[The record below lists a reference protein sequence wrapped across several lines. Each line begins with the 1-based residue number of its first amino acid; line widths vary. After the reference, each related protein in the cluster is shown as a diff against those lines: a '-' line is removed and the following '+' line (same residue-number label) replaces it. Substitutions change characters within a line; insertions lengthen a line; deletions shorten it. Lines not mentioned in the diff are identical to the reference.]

1 MQVVLLVLVLVH
13 LRCLLL
19 LLDVDGVATFFMLS
33 WKAAADDDDDGTTAK
48 AARHTVKSEVEHN
61 CRIQATSFLYIS
73 GYTVDPP

>member
-33 WKAAADDDDDGTTAK
+33 WKAADDDDGGTTAK
-48 AARHTVKSEVEHN
+48 AAR
-61 CRIQATSFLYIS
+61 
-73 GYTVDPP
+73 YTAMAANSIAVAAAPAMAAIWLACC